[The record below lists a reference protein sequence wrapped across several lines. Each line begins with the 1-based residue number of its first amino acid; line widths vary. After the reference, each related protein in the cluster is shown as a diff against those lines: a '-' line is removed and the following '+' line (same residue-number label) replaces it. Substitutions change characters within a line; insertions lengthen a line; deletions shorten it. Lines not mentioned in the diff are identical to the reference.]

1 MAVKQVISGGGAIGL
16 KEDHTHNG
24 KDVSHSEQQDCDE
37 HHWLIDEGER
47 AEGKKGMEGKSGR
60 LESKYS
66 EFNLGISVI
75 SKQHNTK
82 DTGLETEGLQWS
94 YLECLQDSEHN
105 DPQTSKSRNLL

>member
-37 HHWLIDEGER
+37 HHRLIDEGER